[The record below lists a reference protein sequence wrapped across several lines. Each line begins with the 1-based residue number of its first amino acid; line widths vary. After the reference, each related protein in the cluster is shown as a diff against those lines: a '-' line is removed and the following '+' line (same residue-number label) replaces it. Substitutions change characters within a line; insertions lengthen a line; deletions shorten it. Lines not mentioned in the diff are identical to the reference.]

1 SIYKFLKII
10 EEEGLENAK
19 KWEKAQ
25 DNKPSKLDFSW
36 FVAYMQNADMALAIN
51 EHLHSKIGNE
61 DTTTADVLRAYVLN
75 DRAFI
80 YYRVGLY
87 GKAMELQ
94 RKAIHIRE
102 KWHSQSERR
111 RGRKYPDRKL
121 MGYRKALDYYTQL
134 QKPF

>member
-1 SIYKFLKII
+1 VYAQMGNYDKAILLDSLGGGGRYGSIYKFLKII

-94 RKAIHIRE
+94 
-102 KWHSQSERR
+102 
-111 RGRKYPDRKL
+111 
-121 MGYRKALDYYTQL
+121 
-134 QKPF
+134 